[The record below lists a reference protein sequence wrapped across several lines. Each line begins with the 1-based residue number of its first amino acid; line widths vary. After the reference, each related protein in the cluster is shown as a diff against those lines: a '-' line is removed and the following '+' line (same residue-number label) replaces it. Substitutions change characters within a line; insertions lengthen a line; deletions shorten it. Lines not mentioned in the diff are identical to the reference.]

1 MTQKRRRRR
10 RARAMPTKNA
20 PRAAHRPSGGQVSS
34 EGQPQLTA
42 AEACVLERRQDYLER
57 LWTYYFESLG
67 VEESRKDAGN
77 PLNVWRAYL
86 ECRAHKLPIP
96 DWVLSYLDRVARRF
110 WNLSLADSPFI
121 RADAPDQDGLPD
133 PATAIAEALEMK
145 RPGRSGAG
153 NPKQLGRPQG
163 LRASSR

>member
-1 MTQKRRRRR
+1 M
-10 RARAMPTKNA
+10 
-20 PRAAHRPSGGQVSS
+20 
-34 EGQPQLTA
+34 
-42 AEACVLERRQDYLER
+42 LERRQDLER
-57 LWTYYFESLG
+57 LGTYYFESLG

-121 RADAPDQDGLPD
+121 RADAPGQDGSPD
-133 PATAIAEALEMK
+133 PATAIVEALEMK
-145 RPGRSGAG
+145 RSGRSGAG
-153 NPKQLGRPQG
+153 NRSGWEDRKGCEQA
-163 LRASSR
+163 RASEERTRPPGSVKLVCLPDTVDPRGAKGK

>member
-1 MTQKRRRRR
+1 M
-10 RARAMPTKNA
+10 
-20 PRAAHRPSGGQVSS
+20 
-34 EGQPQLTA
+34 
-42 AEACVLERRQDYLER
+42 LERRQDYLER
-57 LWTYYFESLG
+57 LGTYYFESLG

-86 ECRAHKLPIP
+86 ECRAHKLLIP

-121 RADAPDQDGLPD
+121 RADAPGQDGLPD
-133 PATAIAEALEMK
+133 PATAIVEALEMK
-145 RPGRSGAG
+145 RSGRSGAG
-153 NPKQLGRPQG
+153 NPKRLGRPQG